1 MTSFEKFLLLYDIC
15 LPPMLTGVRGGHFY
29 IVSAG
34 ISFYIRIVGFCF
46 WLYVVFISA
55 LLLRVIFPIRAW
67 PTVLIFPFF
76 FFFCQHLLFCCDLLP
91 SAVLAVLC
99 PIKSFSVVVLSC
111 QVSLQLNYRV
121 RCIFMD
127 GNFSDQQKTK
137 H

>member
-1 MTSFEKFLLLYDIC
+1 
-15 LPPMLTGVRGGHFY
+15 
-29 IVSAG
+29 
-34 ISFYIRIVGFCF
+34 
-46 WLYVVFISA
+46 
-55 LLLRVIFPIRAW
+55 
-67 PTVLIFPFF
+67 
-76 FFFCQHLLFCCDLLP
+76 LLP

-137 H
+137 HWLNNLAFWFRKKRAIHHRIWHFALKHGVYIYLDLLWDRTSVEGDVRSLIGSILFFFFNW